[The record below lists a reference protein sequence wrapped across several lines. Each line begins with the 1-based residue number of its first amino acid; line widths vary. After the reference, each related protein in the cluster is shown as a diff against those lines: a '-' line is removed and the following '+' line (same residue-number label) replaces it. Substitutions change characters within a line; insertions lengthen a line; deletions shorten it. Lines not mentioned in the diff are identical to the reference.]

1 MNTTINI
8 GNKGNFEKLV
18 LKSDQP
24 VLVDFWAPWCGPC
37 NVVAPIIEELAQDYE
52 GKLQVV
58 KVNTDDE
65 QDIAE
70 QFDITSIPTMIFFIN
85 GEEVA
90 RTLGAQPKDNFE
102 AIIKEHTNF

>member
-8 GNKGNFEKLV
+8 GNKDNFEQLV
-18 LKSDQP
+18 LNSDQP

-37 NVVAPIIEELAQDYE
+37 NAVAPIIEELAQDYE

-70 QFDITSIPTMIFFIN
+70 QFDITSIPTMILFIN
-85 GEEVA
+85 RKEVA
-90 RTLGAQPKDNFE
+90 RTLGAQPKSNIE
-102 AIIKEHTNF
+102 AFINEHIL